1 MAGVSTEDNMRNIV
15 SLPINEEMKLEFSSY
30 WNYYA
35 HRNRREKVL
44 LKNSLKTLILFII
57 KHKKTS

>member
-1 MAGVSTEDNMRNIV
+1 MAGVSTEDNMRNNV

-35 HRNRREKVL
+35 HQNRREKV
-44 LKNSLKTLILFII
+44 
-57 KHKKTS
+57 